1 MPAAPMPARP
11 MTIQSG
17 SGRRLEKRAMK
28 NEPTTK
34 PTDVRPS
41 CRPYSN
47 SVAPSSRI
55 ENGSKRTFHRPNEK
69 NMNALTRN
77 RERMMGV
84 PHSVP
89 IPDRRFATITA
100 TLASSSGLGMGYRP
114 ISAISPAHTT
124 KDPASMMNAQVR
136 STVLASRPAA
146 AKPMA
151 VEPNDAMDRNEFAPA
166 SSSSLA
172 ISGIRLSWAGSKN
185 CFTPA
190 LRNSR
195 TYRPGRAMA
204 SMPMTKA
211 SAPTMTAW
219 MRQVAMRIFLR
230 SWRSTKTPASSPMIR
245 LGMAVTIRVKP
256 TARADSV
263 SR

>member
-1 MPAAPMPARP
+1 MPTRP

-17 SGRRLEKRAMK
+17 SGSRPENRAMK
-28 NEPTTK
+28 NEPSTK
-34 PTDVRPS
+34 PTDVSPS

-55 ENGSKRTFHRPNEK
+55 ENGSNRTFHSPNEK
-69 NMNALTRN
+69 NMNAPTRN
-77 RERMMGV
+77 RERRTGV
-84 PHSVP
+84 PNSVP
-89 IPDRRFATITA
+89 MPDRRFATITA
-100 TLASSSGLGMGYRP
+100 TLASSSGLGIGYRP

-124 KDPASMMNAQVR
+124 NDAASMMNAQVR
-136 STVLASRPAA
+136 STVLASRPAP

-151 VEPNDAMDRNEFAPA
+151 VEPNEAMDRNEFAAA

-190 LRNSR
+190 LRSSR
-195 TYRPGRAMA
+195 TYRPGRAIA
-204 SMPMTKA
+204 SMPITKA
-211 SAPTMTAW
+211 SVATITAW
-219 MRQVAMRIFLR
+219 MRQVAMRIRLR

-245 LGMAVTIRVKP
+245 LGMAVTIRVNP
-256 TARADSV
+256 TASADWV
-263 SR
+263 SRYT